1 MLDKLVQN
9 KKLSGQIGQIG
20 LLIALVLAVPKMI
33 LGVITGSISVLA
45 DGVNNLMDSAVSI
58 ITIVGMKMSK
68 KPMDKDH
75 PYGHGRIE
83 HITGFIISIVTAIIG
98 VQFLIKS
105 VNGILNPAATSI
117 DTLTRIFMILSI
129 ILKSFYAF
137 LNHEFYNK
145 LKSTIYKANRQDALF
160 DVIISATVL
169 ISSFFFSNYPILDSV
184 VALIISLLLIYSAY
198 ETLKDTIS
206 PLIGEMPS
214 REDLDLIEKSLLS
227 CDKVDSIHNIY
238 IDRKSM
244 DHAFATADVE
254 VDPNITI
261 GEIHDDLE
269 RITIK
274 LREESNIELVIHIEP
289 RIEDKERV
297 RVKETIELVSGVTSV
312 HDILLGRKN
321 FVTVAIDADRLKDKN
336 EILENVQNKLK
347 ELQDKEWILD
357 VIADLK

>member
-1 MLDKLVQN
+1 MWDKLVQN
-9 KKLSGQIGQIG
+9 KKLANKIGEIG
-20 LLIALVLAVPKMI
+20 LVIALVLAVPKMI

-45 DGVNNLMDSAVSI
+45 DGVNNLMDSAVSV
-58 ITIVGMKMSK
+58 ITMVGMRLSK

-98 VQFLIKS
+98 IQFLIKS
-105 VNGILNPAATSI
+105 INGILNPEATSI

-129 ILKSFYAF
+129 VLKSFYSL
-137 LNHEFYNK
+137 LNHGFYNRF
-145 LKSTIYKANRQDALF
+145 KSTIYKANRQDSLF

-169 ISSFFFSNYPILDSV
+169 VSSFFFANYPVLDSV
-184 VALIISLLLIYSAY
+184 IALIISLILIYSAY

-206 PLIGEMPS
+206 PLIGETPS
-214 REDLDLIEKSLLS
+214 REDLDLIEEALKA

-244 DHAFATADVE
+244 EHAFATADVE
-254 VDPNITI
+254 VDPKLTI

-274 LREESNIELVIHIEP
+274 LREEHNIELVIHMEP
-289 RIEDKERV
+289 RIEDKDRLSI
-297 RVKETIELVSGVTSV
+297 KEAVEKVPGVTSV
-312 HDILLGRKN
+312 HDILLGKKN

-336 EILENVQNKLK
+336 EILENVNRRLK
-347 ELQDKEWILD
+347 ELKDKEWVLD

>member
-1 MLDKLVQN
+1 MLEKLVQN
-9 KKLSGQIGQIG
+9 KKLASKIGEVG
-20 LLIALVLAVPKMI
+20 LIIALVLAVPKMI

-58 ITIVGMKMSK
+58 ITMVGMKMSK
-68 KPMDKDH
+68 KPMDKNH
-75 PYGHGRIE
+75 PYGYGRIE

-105 VNGILNPAATSI
+105 VKGIFNPEMTSI
-117 DTLTRIFMILSI
+117 DSLTRLFMILSI
-129 ILKSFYAF
+129 ILKSFYVF
-137 LNHEFYNK
+137 LNHGFYNRF
-145 LKSTIYKANRQDALF
+145 KSTIYKANRQDALF

-169 ISSFFFSNYPILDSV
+169 ISSFFFKNYPILDSI

-206 PLIGEMPS
+206 PLIGETPS
-214 REDLDLIEKSLLS
+214 REDLDLIEQSLKSS
-227 CDKVDSIHNIY
+227 DKVDSIHNIY

-254 VDPNITI
+254 VDPNLTI
-261 GEIHDDLE
+261 GEIHDELE
-269 RITIK
+269 RITIR
-274 LREESNIELVIHIEP
+274 LRKENNIELVIHVEP
-289 RIEDKERV
+289 KIEDELRLKIKEA
-297 RVKETIELVSGVTSV
+297 ILNISGVTSV

-321 FVTVAIDADRLKDKN
+321 FVTIAIDADKLKDKN
-336 EILENVQNKLK
+336 EILERVMRRLK
-347 ELQDKEWILD
+347 ELKDKEWILD